1 MRKQEDLAKEVEQ
14 KKEQIDELE
23 VTKTS
28 LNQRIVKLESELMKE
43 KENLQKKQH

>member
-1 MRKQEDLAKEVEQ
+1 MRKQEELSNDLEK
-14 KKEQIDELE
+14 KKEEIAELE

-43 KENLQKKQH
+43 KENTQKK